1 MVIPVYRKN
10 ISELTG
16 QRAVEPAGTSPSLC
30 APALS
35 GAPLGSSLSPLWRP
49 GHGPMSLEAG
59 GGAAGSF
66 MIGQDYILATGCF

>member
-10 ISELTG
+10 TSELTG

-35 GAPLGSSLSPLWRP
+35 RAPLGSSLSPLWRP
-49 GHGPMSLEAG
+49 GMGRCLWRLVVVLPEVL
-59 GGAAGSF
+59 
-66 MIGQDYILATGCF
+66 